1 MQLDN
6 SFVVPVPVEQAWELL
21 TDIPLIAPCMPGATL
36 LSVDGDRYE
45 GKVKVKVGPIVAEY
59 SGTAS
64 FLERDEHLHK
74 ASLRADGR
82 ETRGQGSAN
91 ATITA
96 ILTEVE
102 NGTKVD
108 LTTDLAI
115 TGRVAQ
121 FGRGVLSE
129 VTARLLDQFATCL
142 ETKLIGSPSTE
153 STDGPSS
160 TDSET
165 ISSTPSIGG
174 TGGAEATEIRDDS
187 VSQPTPRPS
196 KTNGYGNVS
205 YLKQEAEPVDILAIA
220 GPSLRK
226 RLVPAAVAIGGII
239 AALVAWRRLSG
250 LRRLINKK
258 H

>member
-6 SFVVPVPVEQAWELL
+6 SFVVPIPVEQAWELL

-36 LSVDGDRYE
+36 LSASGDRYE

-96 ILTEVE
+96 MLTEVE

-129 VTARLLDQFATCL
+129 VTAKLLDQFATCL
-142 ETKLIGSPSTE
+142 QTKLIGSPSTE
-153 STDGPSS
+153 GADGHSS
-160 TDSET
+160 TDSEAT
-165 ISSTPSIGG
+165 SSTPSIGG
-174 TGGAEATEIRDDS
+174 TEATKIRDDNVNQS
-187 VSQPTPRPS
+187 ATQSS
-196 KTNGYGNVS
+196 KTNEYGNVS

-226 RLVPAAVAIGGII
+226 RLIPAVMAIAGII
-239 AALVAWRRLSG
+239 AALVAWKRLSG
-250 LRRLINKK
+250 LRHLINKK

>member
-6 SFVVPVPVEQAWELL
+6 SFTVQVPVEQAWELL
-21 TDIPLIAPCMPGATL
+21 TNIPLIAPCMPGATL
-36 LSVDGDRYE
+36 LSAEGDRYE

-64 FLERDEHLHK
+64 FLERDDQLHK
-74 ASLRADGR
+74 ASLRAEGR

-96 ILTEVE
+96 LLTTVD

-129 VTARLLDQFATCL
+129 VTAKLLEQFATCL
-142 ETKLIGSPSTE
+142 EAKLIGSSATE
-153 STDGPSS
+153 SIDNPDLTGSGSISPVQGTPPKKEPSPQEGSDGETLASS
-160 TDSET
+160 N
-165 ISSTPSIGG
+165 
-174 TGGAEATEIRDDS
+174 
-187 VSQPTPRPS
+187 QP
-196 KTNGYGNVS
+196 NEYGNVS
-205 YLKQEAEPVDILAIA
+205 YLRQEAEPVDILAIA

-226 RLVPAAVAIGGII
+226 RLLPAAAVIAGI
-239 AALVAWRRLSG
+239 AAVLVVWKRLSK
-250 LRRLINKK
+250 LRRWTSKRR
-258 H
+258 